1 MTMSLFKQLV
11 LTYAI
16 LQTTTAFSYIKKHIH
31 ITPIII
37 WEGQEILQH
46 NVSSIEQFRKSLGY
60 APILHFI
67 SPDYF
72 KAREH
77 KKNRIKAASILG
89 AIKAGDHVGVYYR
102 PELCKKIRCIKKSRK
117 NNLQTD
123 SEIIINTSE
132 KLIEKFGIKTSKFLF
147 LENQYFSKSNLE
159 IFEKIGY
166 LDIYGPTNP
175 SLLSLR
181 KSFAANYNLEEL
193 ISNYYMNLKQ
203 SPAKSTPKKS
213 VIDQVDEIKAE
224 KSKLTIHPIN
234 GGMVDI
240 NTDDQIFNALSE
252 QWYQQAIDSSDD
264 VFEAKVIFHQES
276 AAHFLPRI
284 KLLLR
289 RIYDYASEKQLLV
302 SYGP

>member
-1 MTMSLFKQLV
+1 
-11 LTYAI
+11 
-16 LQTTTAFSYIKKHIH
+16 
-31 ITPIII
+31 
-37 WEGQEILQH
+37 
-46 NVSSIEQFRKSLGY
+46 
-60 APILHFI
+60 
-67 SPDYF
+67 
-72 KAREH
+72 
-77 KKNRIKAASILG
+77 
-89 AIKAGDHVGVYYR
+89 
-102 PELCKKIRCIKKSRK
+102 
-117 NNLQTD
+117 
-123 SEIIINTSE
+123 
-132 KLIEKFGIKTSKFLF
+132 
-147 LENQYFSKSNLE
+147 
-159 IFEKIGY
+159 
-166 LDIYGPTNP
+166 
-175 SLLSLR
+175 
-181 KSFAANYNLEEL
+181 
-193 ISNYYMNLKQ
+193 MNLKQ

-284 KLLLR
+284 KRLLR